1 MMPRFLAWVTG
12 KTVVPFIKLLF
23 RREEETDL
31 RILDKL
37 GLCQAGIKT
46 LLFRDGVKI
55 LQVK

>member
-1 MMPRFLAWVTG
+1 MGDR

-37 GLCQAGIKT
+37 GLCQAGMKT
-46 LLFRDGVKI
+46 LLFREGVKI